1 MNDKFLARFGEIDS
15 DIDSILNRSH
25 PATCA
30 IMEREINVR
39 LENIAKTK
47 ATLKKKGFFV
57 IGTSEPNGKTRKV
70 WFIRSGGF

>member
-1 MNDKFLARFGEIDS
+1 MNKEFLTRFGESGS
-15 DIDSILNRSH
+15 DIDTILKRSH
-25 PATCA
+25 AAVCGV
-30 IMEREINVR
+30 MEREINVR
-39 LENIAKTK
+39 TENVAKTK